1 MDTAWVVL
9 VLSRPGDQGLGT
21 ISVKAREKQPIIQ
34 SRAHCTLCLSCG
46 LLTSR
51 VQSTS
56 LKGSHLAGHLG

>member
-1 MDTAWVVL
+1 MDTARVVL

-21 ISVKAREKQPIIQ
+21 ISVKAREQPIIQ
-34 SRAHCTLCLSCG
+34 SRAHCTLCLLCG